1 MNTSVNS
8 SSTNDYVTDHGTLI
22 TAQPSTLAT
31 HRVLRNTYMLLSLT
45 LLFSAATASL
55 SAALNLPSPGIL
67 LTLVGYFGL
76 LFLTT
81 KLRNSASGVF
91 SVFALTGFMGYTLGP
106 LLNNYLS
113 LPNGH
118 QVVGMAM
125 GGTGAIFIGLSAYVL
140 ATKRDFS
147 ALRGMLFVGVI
158 MAFVASLA
166 AIFFAIPTLSL
177 TVSVA
182 MVLLM
187 SGMILYETSN
197 IIHGGE
203 TNYVM
208 ATVGLF
214 VSVFNLFVSLM
225 QLLGFMSADE

>member
-1 MNTSVNS
+1 MNTSVNTTYTPDS
-8 SSTNDYVTDHGTLI
+8 AATTESAI
-22 TAQPSTLAT
+22 AT

-45 LLFSAATASL
+45 LLFSATTATLTAV
-55 SAALNLPSPGIL
+55 LNLPSPGIL
-67 LTLVGYFGL
+67 ITLAGYFGL
-76 LFLTT
+76 LFLTA
-81 KLRNSASGVF
+81 KLRNSAGGVF

-106 LLNNYLS
+106 ILNNYLS
-113 LPNGH
+113 LPNGA

-125 GGTGAIFIGLSAYVL
+125 GGAGAIFIGLSAYVL

-147 ALRGMLFVGVI
+147 AMRGFLFIGI
-158 MAFVASLA
+158 IIAFVASLA
-166 AIFFAIPTLSL
+166 AIFFAIPALSL
-177 TVSVA
+177 TVSAV

-197 IIHGGE
+197 IINGGE

-214 VSVFNLFVSLM
+214 VSVFNLFISLM
-225 QLLGFMSADE
+225 QLLGFMSADD

>member
-1 MNTSVNS
+1 MNTSVN
-8 SSTNDYVTDHGTLI
+8 TNYTPDHTTT
-22 TAQPSTLAT
+22 TAPVIAT

-55 SAALNLPSPGIL
+55 TAALNLPGPGIL
-67 LTLVGYFGL
+67 LTLAGYFGL
-76 LFLTT
+76 LFLTA
-81 KLRNSASGVF
+81 KLRNSVGGVF

-106 LLNNYLS
+106 ILNNYLA
-113 LPNGH
+113 LPNGA

-147 ALRGMLFVGVI
+147 AMRGFLFIGI
-158 MAFVASLA
+158 IIAFVASLA
-166 AIFFAIPTLSL
+166 AIFFAIPALSL
-177 TVSVA
+177 TVSAV

-197 IIHGGE
+197 IINGGE

-214 VSVFNLFVSLM
+214 VSVFNLFISLM

>member
-1 MNTSVNS
+1 MNTSVNTTYTPDS
-8 SSTNDYVTDHGTLI
+8 AARTESAI
-22 TAQPSTLAT
+22 AT

-45 LLFSAATASL
+45 LLFSAATATL
-55 SAALNLPSPGIL
+55 TAVLNLPSPGIL
-67 LTLVGYFGL
+67 ITLAGYFGL
-76 LFLTT
+76 LFLTA
-81 KLRNSASGVF
+81 KLRNSAGGVF

-106 LLNNYLS
+106 ILNNYLS
-113 LPNGH
+113 LPNGA

-147 ALRGMLFVGVI
+147 AMRGFLFIGI
-158 MAFVASLA
+158 IIAFVASLA
-166 AIFFAIPTLSL
+166 AIFFAIPALSL
-177 TVSVA
+177 TVSAV

-197 IIHGGE
+197 IINGGE

-214 VSVFNLFVSLM
+214 VSVFNLFISLM
-225 QLLGFMSADE
+225 QLLGFMSADD

>member
-1 MNTSVNS
+1 MNTAANTTLVATRTSATESV
-8 SSTNDYVTDHGTLI
+8 
-22 TAQPSTLAT
+22 LAT
-31 HRVLRNTYMLLSLT
+31 HRVLRNTYLLLSLT

-55 SAALNLPSPGIL
+55 TAALNIPGPGIL
-67 LTLVGYFGL
+67 LTLVAYFGL
-76 LFLTT
+76 LFLTA
-81 KLRNSASGVF
+81 KLRNSTGGVL

-106 LLNNYLS
+106 ILNSYLS
-113 LPNGH
+113 LPNGT

-140 ATKRDFS
+140 ATKKDVS
-147 ALRGMLFVGVI
+147 AMRGFLMVGI
-158 MAFVASLA
+158 ITAFVASLA
-166 AIFFAIPTLSL
+166 AIFFAIPALSL
-177 TVSVA
+177 TVSAV

-197 IIHGGE
+197 IINGGE

-214 VSVFNLFVSLM
+214 VSVFNLFISLM
-225 QLLGFMSADE
+225 QLLGFMSADD

>member
-1 MNTSVNS
+1 MNTAANTTLVATRTSATESV
-8 SSTNDYVTDHGTLI
+8 
-22 TAQPSTLAT
+22 LAT
-31 HRVLRNTYMLLSLT
+31 HRVLRNTYLLLSLT

-55 SAALNLPSPGIL
+55 TAALNIPGPGIL
-67 LTLVGYFGL
+67 LTLVAYFGL
-76 LFLTT
+76 LFLTA
-81 KLRNSASGVF
+81 KLRNSTGGVF

-106 LLNNYLS
+106 ILNSYLS
-113 LPNGH
+113 LPNGA

-140 ATKRDFS
+140 ATKKDFS
-147 ALRGMLFVGVI
+147 AMRGFLMVGI
-158 MAFVASLA
+158 ITAFVASLA
-166 AIFFAIPTLSL
+166 AIFFAIPALSL
-177 TVSVA
+177 TVSAV

-197 IIHGGE
+197 IINGGE

-214 VSVFNLFVSLM
+214 VSVFNLFISLM
-225 QLLGFMSADE
+225 QLLGFMSADD